1 VTRLLSIGA
10 IAAVAAIAGASPVFA
25 APLEIRAQGAPPL
38 KTPTADFER
47 LRHAESLVV
56 ATSLD
61 PRAARLMEQAGAERL
76 SKLVGLWRLRGNTS
90 VLTSLRSSGLLRY
103 AHEDAQLPD
112 LFAAAPFTPL
122 DPPSDPLGSTQWWLT
137 TIGAAALTV
146 PGPGVALAVLD
157 TGLDASHPEFAGRA
171 VTYLNAQALDHPH
184 GTQVSSVAAAPVN
197 GQGIVG
203 VYPQVALRAA
213 DVNTLSCSDVVRALL
228 LAVDS
233 PAPSVLNMSWGST
246 DPRSC
251 PVLYDAVI
259 VALGVGHVPV
269 AAAGNLREQGSPP
282 SYPAAFPHVLTVAA
296 TDQFDSVAP
305 FSSRDPGIDIAAPG
319 VSVVAATPTIFDPTG
334 YHEVAGTSFSAPM
347 VAAAAAW
354 AWTARPTL
362 RPTQVIDLIR
372 YSARDAGAS
381 GWDPDT
387 GFGILNV
394 PTALSAATPALDP
407 QEPNDDIDQV
417 KAGRLFRNSTP
428 AITSRTRGRA
438 AFRAWVDEIEDP
450 VDVYRVWIPGRS
462 RVTATITP
470 NDNVDLEFFRPNA
483 RTVYYQNR
491 RAALRGAL
499 IGGSYRSGKRTDRF
513 SVVNQARR
521 GAFIFLETFKAR
533 GTFLDARYKLTVKTS
548 RLRR

>member
-1 VTRLLSIGA
+1 VITA
-10 IAAVAAIAGASPVFA
+10 FAAIAGASPVFA
-25 APLEIRAQGAPPL
+25 APLEIRARGAPPL
-38 KTPTADFER
+38 KTPAAAFER
-47 LRHAESLVV
+47 LRHTESLVV

-76 SKLVGLWRLRGNTS
+76 SKRMGLWRLRGNTG
-90 VLTSLRSSGLLRY
+90 VLKRLRASGLLRY
-103 AHEDAQLPD
+103 AHEDAQLAD
-112 LFAAAPFTPL
+112 LFSAAPFAPL

-137 TIGAAALTV
+137 TIGAAALTA
-146 PGPGVALAVLD
+146 PGPGVALTVLD
-157 TGLDASHPEFAGRA
+157 TGLDASHSEFASRA

-184 GTQVSSVAAAPVN
+184 GTQVSSVASAPLN

-203 VYPQVALRAA
+203 VYPQVSLRAA
-213 DVNTLSCSDVVRALL
+213 DINTLSCSDSVQALL

-233 PAPSVLNMSWGST
+233 SAPSVLNMSWGFT

-251 PVLYDAVI
+251 PALYDAVI

-296 TDQFDSVAP
+296 TDQYDSFAA

-319 VSVVAATPTIFDPTG
+319 VSVVTATPTIFDPTG

-354 AWTARPTL
+354 AWTARPML
-362 RPTQVIDLIR
+362 LPTQVIDLIR
-372 YSARDAGAS
+372 YSARDVGRS
-381 GWDPDT
+381 GWDADT
-387 GFGILNV
+387 GFGILNI
-394 PTALSAATPALDP
+394 PNALSAAVPALDP

-417 KAGRLFRNSTP
+417 KAGGLFRNSTP

-438 AFRAWVDEIEDP
+438 VFSAWVDLYEDP
-450 VDVYRVWIPGRS
+450 VDVYRVLIPGRS
-462 RVTATITP
+462 TVSATITP
-470 NDNVDLEFFRPNA
+470 SDNVDLEFFRPNA
-483 RTVYYQNR
+483 KTVYYRNR
-491 RAALRGAL
+491 RAALRGSL
-499 IGGSYRSGKRTDRF
+499 IGGSYHIGKRTDRF
-513 SVVNQARR
+513 SVVNKGRR
-521 GAFIFLETFKAR
+521 GAFIFLEAFKAR
-533 GTFLDARYKLTVKTS
+533 GAFLEARYKLTVKTS